1 MTDNPTVAIVQ
12 EASVFLNLDA
22 SVEKAIS
29 HITEAAAAG
38 ADIITFAE
46 CWLPGYPVWL
56 DFAPNAALW
65 DDPGAKTLFRLLA
78 ENSVVAGDKY
88 LARIQKLSTE
98 LGVYIVLGTHERA
111 GATLYNTTFTFAP
124 DADSPTPHRKLVP
137 TYTERLVWGRGDGS
151 MLKTVQTPWGMLG
164 SLICWEHW
172 MPFARAAMH
181 AQHEFLHVAQWPI
194 VKDMHQVASRHY
206 AFEGRCAV
214 AAAGSIMT
222 KDEIVAGFNS
232 LNVNEPEVH
241 AMLASMPGDDGD
253 FVHNGGSS
261 IVGADGEYLASP
273 VFDRPGTV
281 SATIDLSMQ
290 REAWQTLDTDG
301 HYSRPDIFEL
311 TVNTT
316 PQPGVKFE
324 DKP

>member
-1 MTDNPTVAIVQ
+1 MTNNPTVAIVQ
-12 EASVFLNLDA
+12 EASVFLNLEA

-38 ADIITFAE
+38 ANIVAFAE

-65 DDPGAKTLFRLLA
+65 DDPGAKALFRLLA
-78 ENSVVAGDKY
+78 DNSVVAGDKY
-88 LARIQKLSTE
+88 LARIQKLSTD

-124 DADSPTPHRKLVP
+124 GADSPTPHRKLVP

-181 AQHEFLHVAQWPI
+181 AQHEFLHIAQWPI

-222 KDEIVAGFNS
+222 KGDIVAGFNS
-232 LNVNEPEVH
+232 LGADEPAAH
-241 AMLASMPGDDGD
+241 AMLASMPGDETD
-253 FVHNGGSS
+253 FVHNGGSAVVS
-261 IVGADGEYLASP
+261 ADGSYLADP
-273 VFDRPGTV
+273 VFDKPCIV
-281 SATIDLSMQ
+281 SAAIDLRKQ

-311 TVNTT
+311 NVNTA

-324 DKP
+324 DKS